1 MRKRSQQHSHFY
13 SEREAGKL
21 KQGVGS
27 WKSRR
32 RAHGLSTNNKVRYPY
47 FMLGVGTSER
57 GALND
62 DNNQCELFQLLQGL
76 LCILL
81 KSHRHPIHI
90 SIPF

>member
-32 RAHGLSTNNKVRYPY
+32 RADGLSTNNMVSLWWDCY
-47 FMLGVGTSER
+47 
-57 GALND
+57 
-62 DNNQCELFQLLQGL
+62 
-76 LCILL
+76 
-81 KSHRHPIHI
+81 
-90 SIPF
+90 